1 MFVVV
6 FQQVCTDLGRDFG
19 PLLFADPLQTLK
31 AVAWLEASAPSTDF
45 RWDLGLETG

>member
-6 FQQVCTDLGRDFG
+6 FQQVCTNLGRDF
-19 PLLFADPLQTLK
+19 ADTFQILK
-31 AVAWLEASAPSTDF
+31 SSEAVAWQLEASAPSTDF